1 MAMPTPG
8 MRWVPFE
15 IEENEEEVEMGE
27 EEVKA
32 EREEAIEQMPA
43 RWGKILREKVLIPR
57 RSP

>member
-1 MAMPTPG
+1 M
-8 MRWVPFE
+8 PFE

-32 EREEAIEQMPA
+32 EREEAIEQMQA